1 MNHSVTV
8 SSAIYDPQPRSRY
21 YIRRI
26 DLETMV
32 YIIHIHVPATL
43 ALHSPLSCT
52 SHTVSI
58 DPAGSMYDMT
68 LRKRQAD
75 Q

>member
-32 YIIHIHVPATL
+32 YIIHIPAIL
-43 ALHSPLSCT
+43 VLHSPLSCT